1 MVRGTELTMPPQ
13 TSRRSAPSFPTAESR
28 VFELPIP
35 DSDQALVAALKAGR
49 SDGKRALFDRYSD
62 DVERVLCRILGPDQE
77 IVDLLQDVF
86 VVALSSIDK
95 LKNPDALR
103 SWLTGIAVR
112 KARKCILRRR
122 RWSIVRLFSPSDMPE
137 REAITSPAEVSEAL
151 RATYAVLAEL
161 PADERIVFALR
172 HVDGMELV
180 AVAGACGIS
189 LATVK
194 RRLSR
199 AQKTFCEHAQ
209 KHAALV
215 EWLGR
220 GDPWS

>member
-1 MVRGTELTMPPQ
+1 MPPVPH
-13 TSRRSAPSFPTAESR
+13 RRALPSSAAAEGQ
-28 VFELPIP
+28 VVELPIG
-35 DSDQALVAALKAGR
+35 DSDQALVAALRAGR
-49 SDGKRALFDRYSD
+49 SDGKRELFDRYSGD
-62 DVERVLCRILGPDQE
+62 IERVLCRILGPDQE

-95 LKNPDALR
+95 LQNPNALG

-122 RWSIVRLFSPSDMPE
+122 RWSIVRLFSPADLPE
-137 REAITSPAEVSEAL
+137 REAVSSPAEISEAL
-151 RATYAVLAEL
+151 RATYAVLSDL
-161 PADERIVFALR
+161 PPDERIVFALR

-180 AVAGACGIS
+180 AVAGACGVS

-199 AQKTFCEHAQ
+199 AQHAFVERARSE
-209 KHAALV
+209 AALS
-215 EWLGR
+215 EWMGR
-220 GDPWS
+220 GNPWT

>member
-1 MVRGTELTMPPQ
+1 MDRGTELTMPP
-13 TSRRSAPSFPTAESR
+13 SLHRRSAPSLPPTERR

-35 DSDQALVAALKAGR
+35 DSDQALVTALKAGR
-49 SDGKRALFDRYSD
+49 SEGKRALFDRYSD

-122 RWSIVRLFSPSDMPE
+122 RWSIVRLLSPSDLPE

-199 AQKTFCEHAQ
+199 AQRTFCERAQ
-209 KHAALV
+209 QHAALV